1 MLSRVSGRA
10 QSATRGRIKRGQEM
24 SARAKTYTRL
34 RDTLTGEI
42 VGEGDLTGARVRA
55 IIKAYAL
62 AGLTVEAVA

>member
-1 MLSRVSGRA
+1 MSRLKVH
-10 QSATRGRIKRGQEM
+10 
-24 SARAKTYTRL
+24 TRL

-42 VGEGDLTGARVRA
+42 VGEGELSQARARA

>member
-1 MLSRVSGRA
+1 MSRVK
-10 QSATRGRIKRGQEM
+10 I
-24 SARAKTYTRL
+24 YTRL

-42 VGEGDLTGARVRA
+42 VGEGELSLARARA

>member
-1 MLSRVSGRA
+1 MSRSKVH
-10 QSATRGRIKRGQEM
+10 I
-24 SARAKTYTRL
+24 RL

-42 VGEGDLTGARVRA
+42 VGESELSLARARA

>member
-1 MLSRVSGRA
+1 
-10 QSATRGRIKRGQEM
+10 M

-62 AGLTVEAVA
+62 AGLTVEEVA